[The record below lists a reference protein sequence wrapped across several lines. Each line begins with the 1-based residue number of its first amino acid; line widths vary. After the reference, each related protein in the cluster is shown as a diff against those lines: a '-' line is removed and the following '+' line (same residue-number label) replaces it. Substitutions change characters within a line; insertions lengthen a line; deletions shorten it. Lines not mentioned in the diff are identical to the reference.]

1 MRDKMLIAI
10 IFLLLSLLLV
20 PPLFRDGAVLDYT
33 RIHKLC
39 DGSIFTEH
47 GIYVTNVFNTILL
60 VLASYIGLVIPYL
73 KPDLNKIWKGIS
85 SLVGA
90 WFLAGLIYQ
99 IVQMST
105 SEELFKYMAKDWLY
119 IKSVI
124 IFTLGLTAIITNK
137 AWTEQTK

>member
-1 MRDKMLIAI
+1 MRDKILIAV
-10 IFLLLSLLLV
+10 IFSMLSLLLV
-20 PPLFRDGAVLDYT
+20 PPLFREGAIFDYT
-33 RIHKLC
+33 RIHELC
-39 DGSIFTEH
+39 DGSIFIEH
-47 GIYVTNVFNTILL
+47 GIYFDQVFNTILL
-60 VLASYIGLVIPYL
+60 VSMSYLGLIIPYL

-119 IKSVI
+119 VKSVI

-137 AWTEQTK
+137 AWTEQKR

>member
-1 MRDKMLIAI
+1 M
-10 IFLLLSLLLV
+10 LLLV
-20 PPLFRDGAVLDYT
+20 PPLFREGARFDYT
-33 RIHKLC
+33 KTHKLY
-39 DGSIFTEH
+39 DGSIFIEH
-47 GIYVTNVFNTILL
+47 GIYFDNVFNTMLL
-60 VLASYIGLVIPYL
+60 ISLSFIGLTIPYL

-105 SEELFKYMAKDWLY
+105 SEELFQYMAKDWLY

-137 AWTEQTK
+137 AWTEQTR